1 MQANTALLHK
11 LPQTAQEIKEAAN
24 YLNAAPIAENHWQVI
39 KGVYK
44 QLETNPNAELLT
56 ILISKLDKAE
66 FSALKGQFPSKA
78 TLGYMKRRANR
89 YLRTL
94 AKDKP
99 ELYFQI
105 CSGLLERQTSMI
117 DLVNQWV
124 MMKTLFGKSKRYE
137 QKRHGRG
144 AFVRLENTSDF
155 ARNESTAPQIWAN
168 NLDYVA
174 QLLKKNGL
182 DTIVYEFAV
191 KTLSANRAE
200 MPDLTES
207 QLKTFFDS
215 DSIWLKVIAAKKA
228 YLSFKIEQIKD
239 PQLLAN
245 TYFHSPAHIRKTL
258 FGEIK
263 ELIEREAKPETP
275 ASNNSSWIGNLVRS
289 ALGLNQVPH
298 STKAPSK
305 KEIQDWYR
313 TFAANISHIFFSQN
327 KESVSARRLKDMMEL
342 TLQLKDYVSF
352 TIINKHITAIFQAED
367 TRFHELAFA
376 VADQVNG
383 SNIMNWLAA
392 VPSEKTVIRER
403 LQNIFIRK
411 MDVKKLSWQDMEGF
425 VFHQEFSIADF
436 GWNLVSKWG
445 QQARFTQRFWG
456 RHYYYSAQSPQ
467 ILNFIQSE
475 HGVKMLL
482 KHSKNQLNW
491 VMWYKQNFIFIYKNA
506 LPELKKAFK
515 PLFYANARGHNFV
528 AWLPFV
534 AELTEERDSIYL
546 NLQGGVSAQNLISRA
561 FIDLLISEDGWIKQV
576 AWNLFMKHCLTKTH
590 INNLTLQ
597 ALQHHQS
604 EASNKYVQLLSH
616 SEETKVKNLFFEV
629 LPSLIE
635 NKPQLISRLI
645 PVFEHVIGL
654 LNESTA
660 LNLIETLTPRDWT
673 SIRSHL
679 VKFLAEH
686 PFMWTQILDKV
697 HQAEIATLQTRTID
711 DPEVLELFFK
721 TNDAD
726 VLDYHQPIYANM
738 LYEWIQKHLEIFTAD
753 SEALFKATIH
763 KDPKIR
769 QWAFEQTN
777 KVGITIPFAL
787 RMMEAGMP
795 ETFRKGVE
803 YFEAVPA
810 NDPEEVEYVLALCD
824 SPQKVVRMYGLKY
837 FEARKE
843 NLKKNDI
850 AVASHA
856 EQTDVRIQQFV
867 AQTLAERK
875 EAKEDFVQYFDKSV
889 LRSRNKGRKTK
900 ELVKARLEEA
910 PSENLN
916 TKTLIELA
924 RSRNTKDR
932 EWAIEQL
939 TKLALAGEEVEG
951 FAIG

>member
-11 LPQTAQEIKEAAN
+11 LPQTAQEIKEAAT
-24 YLNAAPIAENHWQVI
+24 YLKAAPIAENHWQVI

-56 ILISKLDKAE
+56 LLIHKFDKAK
-66 FSALKGQFPSKA
+66 FADLKGQFPSRA
-78 TLGYMKRRANR
+78 TLGYMKRRGNR

-94 AKDKP
+94 AKDNP

-117 DLVNQWV
+117 DLANQWV
-124 MMKTLFGKSKRYE
+124 LMKMLFGKSKRYE

-155 ARNESTAPQIWAN
+155 ARNESTAPQIWAD

-200 MPDLTES
+200 MPDLSES
-207 QLKTFFDS
+207 QLKTFFDT

-228 YLSFKIEQIKD
+228 YESFKKEQIKD
-239 PQLLAN
+239 AQLLAN
-245 TYFHSPAHIRKTL
+245 TYFHSPANIRKTL

-263 ELIEREAKPETP
+263 ELIEGQAKPETP
-275 ASNNSSWIGNLVRS
+275 PSNNSSWIGNLVRS
-289 ALGLNQVPH
+289 ALGMNQIPH
-298 STKAPSK
+298 SSKAPNK
-305 KEIQDWYR
+305 KEIESWYR
-313 TFAANISHIFFSQN
+313 TFAANISHLFFSQN
-327 KESVSARRLKDMMEL
+327 KESVSARRLEDMKEL

-352 TIINKHITAIFQAED
+352 TIINKHITAIFEADD
-367 TRFHELAFA
+367 TRLNELAFA
-376 VADQVNG
+376 VADQVSG
-383 SNIMNWLAA
+383 SNIMTWLAA
-392 VPSEKTVIRER
+392 VPSEKTVIRQR

-411 MDVKKLSWQDMEGF
+411 MDVSKLSWQDLEGF
-425 VFHQEFSIADF
+425 VFHEEFSIADF
-436 GWNLVSKWG
+436 GWHLVSKWS

-456 RHYYYSAQSPQ
+456 RHYYYSAQSHQ
-467 ILNFIQSE
+467 LLHFIQSE
-475 HGVKMLL
+475 YGVRMLL
-482 KHSKNQLNW
+482 KHSKSQLNW
-491 VMWYKQNFIFIYKNA
+491 VMWYKQNFIYIYKNA
-506 LPELKKAFK
+506 LPDLKKAFK
-515 PLFYANARGHNFV
+515 PLFYANARGNNFV
-528 AWLPFV
+528 GWLPFI
-534 AELTEERDSIYL
+534 AELTEERDALYL

-561 FIDLLISEDGWIKQV
+561 FIDLLVSENGWVKQV
-576 AWNLFMKHCLTKTH
+576 AWNLFLKHCLNKKH
-590 INNLTLQ
+590 ISDLTVH
-597 ALQHHQS
+597 ALQHHDP
-604 EASNKYVQLLSH
+604 EISNKYVQLLSH

-635 NKPQLISRLI
+635 NKPELINRLI

-654 LNESTA
+654 LNERTA
-660 LNLIETLTPRDWT
+660 LNLMETLTPNDWT

-697 HQAEIATLQTRTID
+697 HKAEIGTLQMRTID

-721 TNDAD
+721 TKDAD
-726 VLDYHQPIYANM
+726 VLDYHQPIYADM
-738 LYEWIQKHLEIFTAD
+738 LYEWIQQHLDFFTAD

-777 KVGITIPFAL
+777 KVGIAIPFAL

-837 FEARKE
+837 FEGRKE

-850 AVASHA
+850 AIASLA
-856 EQTDVRIQQFV
+856 EHTDASIQEFV
-867 AQTLAERK
+867 AKSLTERK

-889 LRSRNKGRKTK
+889 LRTRNKGRKTK
-900 ELVKARLEEA
+900 ELVKSRLEVA
-910 PSENLN
+910 PSENMN
-916 TKTLIELA
+916 TQTLMELA

-951 FAIG
+951 FVVG